1 MHHDTY
7 RPDYSSAGEP
17 AACAADLK
25 AGDQIPVLGG
35 ATVLTMLEAVHDT
48 ASGSTLL
55 RLAPPAGGPNT
66 VQLPSTALVNVSRPQ
81 TEVEQGTDQDD
92 EDATVSVALTV
103 TEEVTYEFEAE
114 LELPARAVADPET
127 LRDYLAENE
136 EVWLDHLNPLTHC
149 VSVDERSLDNA
160 ALVLAA
166 CPPPAD
172 RLRRRPARSTS
183 PAEGEPCPS
192 TTSPGRSI

>member
-17 AACAADLK
+17 AARAADLK

-35 ATVLTMLEAVHDT
+35 AAVLTVLEAVHDT

-55 RLAPPAGGPNT
+55 RLAPAGGPDM
-66 VQLPSTALVNVSRPQ
+66 VQLPSTALVNVRRPQ
-81 TEVEQGTDQDD
+81 PEADQDADQDD
-92 EDATVSVALTV
+92 EDVTVSVALTV

-114 LELPARAVADPET
+114 LELRARAVADPEM

-166 CPPPAD
+166 
-172 RLRRRPARSTS
+172 
-183 PAEGEPCPS
+183 
-192 TTSPGRSI
+192 

>member
-1 MHHDTY
+1 MHHDTH

-17 AACAADLK
+17 AARAADLK

-35 ATVLTMLEAVHDT
+35 AAVLTVLEAVHDT
-48 ASGSTLL
+48 TSGSTIL
-55 RLAPPAGGPNT
+55 RLTPAGGPDA

-81 TEVEQGTDQDD
+81 PEAEQEADQDD
-92 EDATVSVALTV
+92 EEVTVTVALTV

-149 VSVDERSLDNA
+149 ASVDERSLDNA
-160 ALVLAA
+160 TLLLAA
-166 CPPPAD
+166 
-172 RLRRRPARSTS
+172 
-183 PAEGEPCPS
+183 
-192 TTSPGRSI
+192 